1 MAAEKVVVDCTK
13 GTEKT
18 VELTKKELA
27 QHKAD
32 QKAGEAAQAD
42 QLRAERDA
50 RLAATD
56 WTQLVDSPLD
66 DKQADAWG
74 DYRQALRD
82 LPADTKDPAE
92 PDWPEPPA

>member
-1 MAAEKVVVDCTK
+1 MAVEKMVVDCTD
-13 GTEKT
+13 GSEKM
-18 VELTKKELA
+18 VRLVKDELA

-32 QKAGEAAQAD
+32 QKAGEAAAVE
-42 QLRAERDA
+42 QLRAERDR

-66 DKQADAWG
+66 DKAADAWG

-82 LPADTKDPAE
+82 LPDNTKDAGE
-92 PDWPEPPA
+92 PDWPDPPG